1 MNRTLIE
8 IKALSKQCY
17 CTGDCKKSG
26 AGVCI
31 GAAMNLKKLTSY
43 LWKIEHRSSFVFVS
57 FSISFTL
64 SGNIF
69 IYKRHS
75 YKIRFVNNM
84 KGNSIFGILFKSV
97 FSVFRY

>member
-1 MNRTLIE
+1 MSRTLIE
-8 IKALSKQCY
+8 IEALSKQCY

-64 SGNIF
+64 SGIYSF
-69 IYKRHS
+69 IED
-75 YKIRFVNNM
+75 IR
-84 KGNSIFGILFKSV
+84 IKSAL
-97 FSVFRY
+97 STI